1 MKSSY
6 MHPVVTPNGDATTL
20 PLPKD
25 NSKLTIKQIQTDDY
39 IVTVDLN
46 LNDEYILSL
55 IEQGKANYL
64 YVVECDSTQ
73 YRQRYIKNEAHID
86 IAIPRK
92 KVVNKVIVLPFVI
105 ADEDIEYKNPAANA
119 YYDDISFELSKGDV
133 LVEFLGHKFDAE
145 ITYTVENIFK
155 IVCNQDPAE
164 KYVKYSLEDKIRI
177 VLPNHDFHIFK
188 GIKGDERYSTTI
200 KASLVLNALLYALFN
215 GDFDKE
221 SNESDDNWKK
231 TIRAAVESGKL
242 PNDCDLKN
250 KESYPKLAQA
260 LLENV
265 FSTLFSNIYEMPHT
279 AEYETET
286 I

>member
-1 MKSSY
+1 M
-6 MHPVVTPNGDATTL
+6 
-20 PLPKD
+20 
-25 NSKLTIKQIQTDDY
+25 
-39 IVTVDLN
+39 
-46 LNDEYILSL
+46 

-73 YRQRYIKNEAHID
+73 YRKRYVKNEPHID

-105 ADEDIEYKNPAANA
+105 VDEDIEYKNPLANA

-133 LVEFLGHKFDAE
+133 LVEFQGHKFDAE

-155 IVCNQDPAE
+155 IVRNHDPAE

-177 VLPNHDFHIFK
+177 VLPYQDFYIFK
-188 GIKGDERYSTTI
+188 GIKGDERYIPTI
-200 KASLVLNALLYALFN
+200 NASLVLNALLYALFN
-215 GDFDKE
+215 GDFDKDGKD
-221 SNESDDNWKK
+221 SDDNWKK

-242 PNDCDLKN
+242 PKDCDLKN

-260 LLENV
+260 LLDNV
-265 FSTLFSNIYEMPHT
+265 FSTLFSNICEIPHT
-279 AEYETET
+279 TEYETET